1 MTNGGDISKTF
12 GITMMS
18 GELTTLIYDLRWAV
32 LLCGALIIADLW
44 LGCRSASAEGKE
56 VRRSRAIRRTANK
69 FVDYLMYMLVA
80 AMIGMVVEQI
90 GWWSHTNVALC
101 GVLLGCFCEIES
113 ILGHWA
119 KLHGYTFSLSSIIAK
134 IVKSKNE
141 EMGEIIEEISK
152 KNETKDTDG
161 ED

>member
-1 MTNGGDISKTF
+1 MTHGGDVGKALGMTV
-12 GITMMS
+12 MS

-56 VRRSRAIRRTANK
+56 VRKSRAIRRTANK

-101 GVLLGCFCEIES
+101 GILLGCFCEIES

-119 KLHGYTFSLSSIIAK
+119 RLHGFTFSIRKVILRFIST
-134 IVKSKNE
+134 KSKDVADIINE
-141 EMGEIIEEISK
+141 EI
-152 KNETKDTDG
+152 KNDERN
-161 ED
+161 

>member
-1 MTNGGDISKTF
+1 MTHGGDVGKAL
-12 GITMMS
+12 GITVMS

-56 VRRSRAIRRTANK
+56 VRKSRAIRRTANK

-101 GVLLGCFCEIES
+101 GILLGCFCEIES

-119 KLHGYTFSLSSIIAK
+119 RLHGFTFSIRKVILRFIST
-134 IVKSKNE
+134 KSKDVADIINE
-141 EMGEIIEEISK
+141 EIDNKHEE
-152 KNETKDTDG
+152 N
-161 ED
+161 

>member
-1 MTNGGDISKTF
+1 MTHGGDVGKAL

-18 GELTTLIYDLRWAV
+18 NELTTIIYDLRWAV

-56 VRRSRAIRRTANK
+56 VRKSRAIRRTANK

-101 GVLLGCFCEIES
+101 GILLGCFCEIES

-119 KLHGYTFSLSSIIAK
+119 RLHGFTFSISKVILRFIST
-134 IVKSKNE
+134 KSKDVANILEDVTKTEKTENNE
-141 EMGEIIEEISK
+141 R
-152 KNETKDTDG
+152 N
-161 ED
+161 

>member
-32 LLCGALIIADLW
+32 LLCGALILADLW
-44 LGCRSASAEGKE
+44 LGCRTSATEGKE
-56 VRRSRAIRRTANK
+56 VRKSRAIRRTANK

-101 GVLLGCFCEIES
+101 GILLGCFCELES

-119 KLHGYTFSLSSIIAK
+119 KLHGYTFSIRKVILRFIST
-134 IVKSKNE
+134 KSKDVADMLEDATNTE
-141 EMGEIIEEISK
+141 KIENDER
-152 KNETKDTDG
+152 N
-161 ED
+161 

>member
-18 GELTTLIYDLRWAV
+18 GELTMLIYDLRWAV
-32 LLCGALIIADLW
+32 LLCGALILADLW
-44 LGCRSASAEGKE
+44 LGCRTSATEGKE
-56 VRRSRAIRRTANK
+56 VRKSRAIRRTANK

-101 GVLLGCFCEIES
+101 GILLGCFCELES

-119 KLHGYTFSLSSIIAK
+119 KLHGYTFSIRKVILRFIST
-134 IVKSKNE
+134 KSKDVADIINE
-141 EMGEIIEEISK
+141 EI
-152 KNETKDTDG
+152 KDKHEG
-161 ED
+161 N

>member
-56 VRRSRAIRRTANK
+56 VRKSRAIRRTANK

-101 GVLLGCFCEIES
+101 GILLGCFCEIES

-119 KLHGYTFSLSSIIAK
+119 RLHGFTFSIRKVILRFIST
-134 IVKSKNE
+134 KSKDVAN
-141 EMGEIIEEISK
+141 ML
-152 KNETKDTDG
+152 
-161 ED
+161 EDATNTENTENDKRN

>member
-32 LLCGALIIADLW
+32 LLCGALILADLW
-44 LGCRSASAEGKE
+44 LGCRSSATEGEE
-56 VRRSRAIRRTANK
+56 VRKSRAIRRTANK

-101 GVLLGCFCEIES
+101 GILLGCFCELES

-119 KLHGYTFSLSSIIAK
+119 KLHGYTFSIRKVILRFIST
-134 IVKSKNE
+134 KSKDVADIINE
-141 EMGEIIEEISK
+141 EI
-152 KNETKDTDG
+152 KDKHEG
-161 ED
+161 N